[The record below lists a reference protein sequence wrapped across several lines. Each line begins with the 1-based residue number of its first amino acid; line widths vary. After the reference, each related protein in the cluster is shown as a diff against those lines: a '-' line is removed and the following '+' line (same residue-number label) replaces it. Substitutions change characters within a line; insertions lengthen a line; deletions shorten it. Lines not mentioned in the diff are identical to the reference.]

1 MLYRWYLRVAKARAY
16 RAAFCEHFL
25 SKVDRK
31 INIENY
37 IMYNSSVENAV
48 VY

>member
-1 MLYRWYLRVAKARAY
+1 MLYRLYLTVAKVRAH
-16 RAAFCEHFL
+16 RAAFCERVL
-25 SKVDRK
+25 SKVERK